1 MADPGATP
9 PPDAE
14 AIPVLCFTG
23 TRARLPQLL
32 AAIKRSGVALAARR
46 CTTLLDFARELTR
59 SDWGLVA
66 VDCGPGD
73 LRLPEAIGVFRRSGR
88 ATPVAVIA
96 EPTPQAQQATAGLE
110 ACRLVAPDDLRGLAN
125 LLRHVAGA
133 RHTPGGQAGDAA
145 DDDAGAEPADLADQD
160 GLLEALA
167 RVLEEGGA
175 GVATA
180 VLAVVAVGPEPAAGD
195 AIRLGRW
202 IGEALGGADRVA
214 WLGGGRFAALLAV
227 RDPALGVALA
237 HAAREQLVGRLLA
250 GPVAPERP
258 SVAIGM
264 SPPRASD
271 RGQAAPWL
279 ARTLDACA
287 VAARTDLGYAVLST
301 TPVAAPSARDVPGLL
316 KEALGNDRLVLHFQ
330 PIVSLRGDARQHYE
344 ALVRL
349 PSATAGEL
357 LPGDFLGPAR
367 ASGLISAVD
376 HWVIRAAIRRLARER
391 ATNRRIHLFVPLSAE
406 SLADGRVLVAICDA
420 LRDHQAAGDW
430 LTLQLRLADV
440 LAHRTKA
447 RSLIDGLRQI
457 RCRLALDRCD
467 GEAPCRDV
475 LQAIPFDF
483 AKLSPALT
491 RDLHRDTARLER
503 VRGTVADLER
513 RGVRSVATGV
523 EDSQT
528 LAYLWTVGIDYA
540 QGFFLHEPSEDI
552 AYDGGG

>member
-1 MADPGATP
+1 MANPGATP
-9 PPDAE
+9 PRDPE
-14 AIPVLCFTG
+14 AVPVLCFTG

-32 AAIKRSGVALAARR
+32 AAIKRSGIALAARR

-66 VDCGPGD
+66 VDCGPGN
-73 LRLPEAIGVFRRSGR
+73 LRLAEAIGVFRRSGR
-88 ATPVAVIA
+88 TTPIVVLT
-96 EPTPQAQQATAGLE
+96 EPTPEAERATAGLE
-110 ACRLVAPDDLRGLAN
+110 ACQLASPEDLPGLAD
-125 LLRHVAGA
+125 LLRRVGGGRVVPASGA
-133 RHTPGGQAGDAA
+133 DEPTTDS
-145 DDDAGAEPADLADQD
+145 GASPSELADQD
-160 GLLEALA
+160 DLLAALGRTLDA
-167 RVLEEGGA
+167 GVGGGA
-175 GVATA
+175 VA
-180 VLAVVAVGPEPAAGD
+180 VLAVVTIGPAPAAGEEH
-195 AIRLGRW
+195 RLGRW
-202 IGEALGGADRVA
+202 IGESLGADRVA
-214 WLGGGRFAALLAV
+214 WLGGGRFAALLAL

-237 HAAREQLVGRLLA
+237 NSAREQLIERLPT
-250 GPVAPERP
+250 GPTTAEQP

-264 SPPRASD
+264 SPPRATD
-271 RGQAAPWL
+271 GGQAAPWL

-287 VAARTDLGYAVLST
+287 VASRTDLGYAVLSP

-316 KEALGNDRLVLHFQ
+316 KEALVNDRLTLHFQ

-367 ASGLISAVD
+367 VSGLISAID

-406 SLADGRVLVAICDA
+406 SLADGQVLVAICDA
-420 LRDHQAAGDW
+420 LRDHQATGDW
-430 LTLQLRLADV
+430 LTLQLRLPDV
-440 LAHRTKA
+440 AAHRAKA
-447 RSLIDGLRQI
+447 RALLDGLRQI
-457 RCRLALDRCD
+457 RCRLALDRYD
-467 GEAPCRDV
+467 GDASCRDI
-475 LQAIPFDF
+475 LQAMPFDF

-491 RDLHRDTARLER
+491 RDLHRDATRLES

-528 LAYLWTVGIDYA
+528 LAYLWTVGVEYA
-540 QGFFLHEPSEDI
+540 QGFFLQEPSEGI
-552 AYDGGG
+552 AYDGRG